1 MNHPARITAPFSHS
15 NLTAHDLD
23 HSEWSRAEPIKITRK
38 WSGDDAP
45 ASRHAE
51 AQILWTKDSLLVR
64 FDCRQEEP
72 LNVNTTPQRDS
83 KRMRL
88 WDRDVCEIFVA
99 PESGVP
105 NRYFEF
111 EAAPTGEWIDLAIN
125 FRADERETDFE
136 FQSGM
141 TTTSRLTVDKLIVV
155 ICIPWSDRI
164 PKPKAADV
172 WRVNLFR
179 CVGEG
184 DERYMAWQPTFTDVP
199 NFHVP
204 KFFGELMFL

>member
-1 MNHPARITAPFSHS
+1 MNQPARITAPFSHS

-23 HSEWSRAEPIKITRK
+23 HAEWSRAEPIEITRK
-38 WSGDDAP
+38 WSGEDAA

-51 AQILWTKDSLLVR
+51 AKILWTKDSLLVR
-64 FDCRQEEP
+64 FDCHQEEP
-72 LNVNTTPQRDS
+72 LNVNTAPQLDS
-83 KRMRL
+83 KRLRL

-99 PESGVP
+99 PESDVP

-125 FRADERETDFE
+125 FRAGERETDFE

-141 TTTSRLTVDKLIVV
+141 TTTSRLTADKLIVV

-164 PKPKAADV
+164 PKPKATDV

-204 KFFGELMFL
+204 KSFGELVFL